1 MKTTNDA
8 LKIINSMMKNDP
20 ELQQMVRESS
30 INAQVADIV
39 YQARESA
46 GLSQEQLAE
55 LVGINPSVIAKLE
68 DAEDL
73 VDCLSI
79 LAKITV
85 ALDRHLDI
93 KLLPQNA
100 ALA

>member
-1 MKTTNDA
+1 MKTTSDA

-20 ELQQMVRESS
+20 ELQEMVRESS
-30 INAQVADIV
+30 ISAQVADIV

-85 ALDRHLDI
+85 ALDWHLEI
-93 KLLPQNA
+93 RLIPKNV

>member
-1 MKTTNDA
+1 MKTTSDA

-20 ELQQMVRESS
+20 ELQEMVRESS
-30 INAQVADIV
+30 ISAQVADIV
-39 YQARESA
+39 YQTRESA
-46 GLSQEQLAE
+46 GLSQEQLAA

-85 ALDRHLDI
+85 ALDRHLEI
-93 KLLPQNA
+93 RLIPKNVT
-100 ALA
+100 LA

>member
-68 DAEDL
+68 GN
-73 VDCLSI
+73 CS
-79 LAKITV
+79 T
-85 ALDRHLDI
+85 
-93 KLLPQNA
+93 
-100 ALA
+100 